1 MFYSP
6 NCQHCKSFAP
16 EFDKLPDLLKD
27 LNVVVGKMNCVDN
40 GDLCEQQGVQG
51 YPTTYFF
58 NEGSKIT
65 YEGSRKADS
74 IV

>member
-6 NCQHCKSFAP
+6 NCPHCKSFEP
-16 EFDKLPDLLKD
+16 EFDQLPELLKD
-27 LNVVVGKMNCVDN
+27 MNVVVGKMNCIENDAV
-40 GDLCEQQGVQG
+40 CEEQDVQG

-58 NEGSKIT
+58 NSGSKIT
-65 YEGSRKADS
+65 YEGQRKADS